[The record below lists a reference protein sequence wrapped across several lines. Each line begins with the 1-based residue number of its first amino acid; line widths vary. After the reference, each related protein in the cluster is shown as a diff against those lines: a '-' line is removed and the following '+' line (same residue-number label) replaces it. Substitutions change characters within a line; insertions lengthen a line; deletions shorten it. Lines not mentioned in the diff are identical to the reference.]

1 LPSNLRDP
9 IDLQGIAW
17 AGLSRSRSRGS
28 WRQKGIRW
36 NWSRYLMP
44 MISVF
49 SQRFYF
55 HARNLLS
62 TELKKWPS
70 YFASKLQVI
79 QNGELRLLMRATL
92 PWLFGATGKEKTAE
106 KPSILDLNQAAAF
119 AYIPSRYPGTIT
131 LVTPK
136 TNYSFFPDEKLGS
149 GELVD
154 DLEIIKLDVLPHAML
169 EEPGVEKLGQTP
181 LPRTE
186 GK

>member
-1 LPSNLRDP
+1 
-9 IDLQGIAW
+9 
-17 AGLSRSRSRGS
+17 
-28 WRQKGIRW
+28 
-36 NWSRYLMP
+36 MP

-70 YFASKLQVI
+70 YFASKFQVI